1 MLFELSNLNSNLALT
16 LGYLNPAGNNSAQ
29 KYFGT
34 IVSILLNN
42 TSKVE
47 NCVFFSATSHC
58 RFHLLPRQRMKK
70 TVKKIRK
77 K

>member
-1 MLFELSNLNSNLALT
+1 MLFKLSNLNSNLAVN
-16 LGYLNPAGNNSAQ
+16 LGYINPAANNSAQ

-47 NCVFFSATSHC
+47 NCVIFLSNFILFDASA
-58 RFHLLPRQRMKK
+58 
-70 TVKKIRK
+70 
-77 K
+77 